1 MAVRTLTVIDNFY
14 ADPNAVRAEALALR
28 YQRSESDLYTGRRA
42 LSTKDWSNEVNR
54 LARLTGETLTGPL
67 NDRQGSFVLAL
78 KSDESERLTRVH
90 ADRNRWAAIVY
101 LSRPEDC
108 QGGTGWYRHR
118 GSGNCRESPEWMA
131 ETFGHLAG
139 KSRSEIIEA
148 ILATSR
154 DLSQWIEIQ
163 RVPMVFNRCVLFLA
177 EEFHAV
183 LSTFGDC
190 PENGRLVQS
199 FEFYAL
205 GDEGT

>member
-1 MAVRTLTVIDNFY
+1 MVVRTLTVIDNFY
-14 ADPNAVRAEALALR
+14 ADPGAVRAEALALR

-42 LSTKDWSNEVNR
+42 VSTKGWSNEIDR
-54 LARLTGETLTGPL
+54 LSRLTGETVTAPPNG
-67 NDRQGSFVLAL
+67 RQGSFVLAL
-78 KSDESERLTRVH
+78 KSDESKRLTRVH
-90 ADRNRWAAIVY
+90 ADRNRWTAIVY

-108 QGGTGWYRHR
+108 EGGTAWYRHR
-118 GSGNCRESPEWMA
+118 ASGNSRESPDWMA
-131 ETFGHLAG
+131 DTFGDLAG
-139 KSRSEIIEA
+139 KPRSEIIEA

-199 FEFYAL
+199 FEFYAP